1 MPFKPLLFMLSSPFQ
16 FSSLCGNTRALQ
28 RTAMAAAAT
37 TFIVGCGGGSGGVV
51 QTNLACEAIT
61 TSSLAIPGLK
71 VASAI
76 NVAAKTDGATAGDN
90 YPAHCQIQGS
100 INDRTGIDGKP
111 YAIGYEVRLPASW
124 NGKFFFQGGG
134 GTNGILVPALG
145 NLLNSSESNALSQGY
160 AVASTD
166 GGHNTGQSDVNFGL
180 DPQARSDYGYNA
192 VGTLTVAAKQIIA
205 RRYGKSPDRS
215 YFMGCSNGGRDAMV
229 AASRFA
235 DQFDGLVAADP
246 GFNLPKAAIAQQ
258 WDTQQFMSAASTGQL
273 PKDAFPQSAM
283 DAVAKGILAKCD
295 ALDGAV
301 DGMVSNRSA
310 CQSAFNLATDVPTCT
325 GAPDGTCITAN
336 QKTALLKIFAGPK
349 NSQGDSLY
357 ATWPWDPGIAGANW
371 RFWKLD
377 AGFAPLP
384 FNTLI
389 GASAMGYI
397 FTTPADAPSLADSG
411 MGYQMGFSMDTDA
424 PKIFA
429 KNAVFKESAMDF
441 MTPPNA
447 TQLTSL
453 KSHGGKLIVYHGT
466 ADPVF
471 SPNDTI
477 AWYNAV
483 NAADSQAP
491 NYTRLYLV
499 PGMNH
504 CSGGP
509 AAERFN
515 MLPVLENWVEHGVAP
530 GSVVAGVNP
539 ANPDVIAKAWPT
551 SRTRPLCVYP
561 QQAIL
566 KPGATDLE
574 SASSFV
580 CQ

>member
-1 MPFKPLLFMLSSPFQ
+1 MPQKPSLPASDSFD
-16 FSSLCGNTRALQ
+16 FSRLRRPAPITLRST
-28 RTAMAAAAT
+28 AAAA
-37 TFIVGCGGGSGGVV
+37 IMAVVVAGCGGGDSGPA
-51 QTNLACEAIT
+51 NLACDAIT
-61 TSSLAIPGLK
+61 TGALAISGLK
-71 VASAI
+71 VGSAV

-90 YPAHCQIQGS
+90 YPAHCRVQGS

-111 YAIGYEVRLPASW
+111 YAIGYEVRLPATW

-134 GTNGILVPALG
+134 GTNGVLVPAVG

-166 GGHNTGQSDVNFGL
+166 GGHNTGQSDVGFGL

-192 VGTLTVAAKQIIA
+192 VGTLTPAAKQIIA
-205 RRYGKSPDRS
+205 RRYGRAPERS

-235 DQFDGLVAADP
+235 DQFDGMVAANP

-258 WDTQQFMSAASTGQL
+258 WDTQQFMSAASPGQL
-273 PKDAFPQSAM
+273 PKDAFPQSVM
-283 DAVAKGILAKCD
+283 NTVASRILDKCD
-295 ALDGAV
+295 ALDGAT
-301 DGMVSNRSA
+301 DGMVNNRSA
-310 CQSAFNLATDVPTCT
+310 CQAAFNLATDVPTCT
-325 GAPDGTCITAN
+325 GTPDGSCITPG
-336 QKTALLKIFAGPK
+336 QKTALSKIFAGAK
-349 NSQGDSLY
+349 NSAGQNLY
-357 ATWPWDPGIAGANW
+357 ATSPWDPGIAGANW

-389 GASAMGYI
+389 GASAMGYV
-397 FTTPADAPSLADSG
+397 FSTPPDAPSLADG
-411 MGYQMGFSMDTDA
+411 GLGYQLSFSMDTDA
-424 PKIFA
+424 PKIFSRT
-429 KNAVFKESAMDF
+429 AVFKESAMDF

-447 TQLTSL
+447 TQLTAL
-453 KSHGGKLIVYHGT
+453 KARGGKLIVYHGT

-471 SPNDTI
+471 SPDDSI

-483 NAADSQAP
+483 NTSDSKAP
-491 NYTRLYLV
+491 DYARLFLV

-509 AAERFN
+509 ATERFN
-515 MLPVLENWVEHGVAP
+515 MLPVLENWVERGIAP
-530 GSVVAGVNP
+530 DSVVAGVN
-539 ANPDVIAKAWPT
+539 AASSDVIAQGWPAK
-551 SRTRPLCVYP
+551 RTRPLCAYP
-561 QQAIL
+561 KQAIL
-566 KPGATDLE
+566 KSGATDLE
-574 SASSFV
+574 SAGSFV